1 MWGRWKDVCTLCLAE
16 SLFELLVSVEEVGV
30 LELELLV
37 GGDQAVVLLAQLPRL
52 ITGLLQLSLE
62 LVNIRLLL
70 VSEEKK

>member
-16 SLFELLVSVEEVGV
+16 SLFEFLVSVEEVGV

-52 ITGLLQLSLE
+52 IPGLLQFSLE
-62 LVNIRLLL
+62 LVYIRLLL